1 MTNMKA
7 ILRYA
12 HKLRIQDRYVVELVI
27 HEVPKTSRQPL
38 GLKFRLVCTNLKSG
52 SRILVDNHQPKGPHI
67 HIDGQE
73 LPYEFV
79 NEDKLISDFKELVLE
94 RMGIKL

>member
-1 MTNMKA
+1 MKA

-27 HEVPKTSRQPL
+27 HEVPQTSRQPI
-38 GLKFRLVCTNLKSG
+38 GLKYRLVCTDLKSG
-52 SRILVDNHQPKGPHI
+52 SRVLMDNHHPKGPHI

-73 LPYEFV
+73 GPYEFV
-79 NEDKLISDFKELVLE
+79 NEDKLISDFKEIVLE
-94 RMGIKL
+94 RMRIKL